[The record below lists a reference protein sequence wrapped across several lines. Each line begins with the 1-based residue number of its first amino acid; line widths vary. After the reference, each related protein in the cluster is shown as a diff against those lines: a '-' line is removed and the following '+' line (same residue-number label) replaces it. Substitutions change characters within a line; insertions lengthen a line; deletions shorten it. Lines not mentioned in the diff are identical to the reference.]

1 MPFDFGF
8 SLHRLQTLWAPLH
21 YRPSSFSRL
30 LFSTTA
36 YSHTSLTSRATPLLP
51 LSLNLALSYSL
62 FTLSQ
67 ALAKIAGRDG
77 NTWVVAR
84 FDHAGVTKMVDCD
97 EAGLVRALL
106 CVVVG
111 CCGWL

>member
-1 MPFDFGF
+1 
-8 SLHRLQTLWAPLH
+8 
-21 YRPSSFSRL
+21 
-30 LFSTTA
+30 
-36 YSHTSLTSRATPLLP
+36 LP
-51 LSLNLALSYSL
+51 LSLNLALPYSL

-97 EAGLVRALL
+97 EAGLISVLA
-106 CVVVG
+106 CGAVD
-111 CCGWL
+111 CCG